1 MGDHLADLVLAE
13 SSTEGNEFVDTA
25 SEAFVFRMRGFQGA
39 PPFPVAEPHHAGIE
53 RGVFG
58 EVHQGPWFPV
68 EEDL

>member
-25 SEAFVFRMRGFQGA
+25 SEAFVFRMGGFHSTPRHSPSRIT
-39 PPFPVAEPHHAGIE
+39 PPSCSSF
-53 RGVFG
+53 FG